1 MYIIGRVNVNA
12 TAFSLSPLSLSVIQ
26 RHDLWL
32 VSDFRSHPSTPG
44 FTTGLHAV
52 NHAEGLSFIPLNPS
66 RVCFRV
72 ALRRKLS
79 KVAVEGAR
87 GMAGASGTWG
97 INCLTWVRPG
107 PNLSWPLKT
116 GTYPLCDLRKARSP
130 KSALFCLEM
139 SAVQT

>member
-1 MYIIGRVNVNA
+1 MNTWSWLFLIKAPHCNQSMYIIGRVNVNA
-12 TAFSLSPLSLSVIQ
+12 TAFSFSPLSLSVIQ

-32 VSDFRSHPSTPG
+32 VSDFQSHPSSPG

-79 KVAVEGAR
+79 EAALEGVR
-87 GMAGASGTWG
+87 GIAGASGAWG
-97 INCLTWVRPG
+97 TNWL
-107 PNLSWPLKT
+107 
-116 GTYPLCDLRKARSP
+116 DLGEAWSP
-130 KSALFCLEM
+130 TLLAIEHRN
-139 SAVQT
+139 APTV

>member
-12 TAFSLSPLSLSVIQ
+12 TAFSFSPLSLSVIQ

-32 VSDFRSHPSTPG
+32 VSDFQSHPSSPG

-66 RVCFRV
+66 RVCFGV

-79 KVAVEGAR
+79 KAALEGVR
-87 GMAGASGTWG
+87 GIAGASEAWG
-97 INCLTWVRPG
+97 INWLDLGEAWG
-107 PNLSWPLKT
+107 PT
-116 GTYPLCDLRKARSP
+116 
-130 KSALFCLEM
+130 SAGH
-139 SAVQT
+139 